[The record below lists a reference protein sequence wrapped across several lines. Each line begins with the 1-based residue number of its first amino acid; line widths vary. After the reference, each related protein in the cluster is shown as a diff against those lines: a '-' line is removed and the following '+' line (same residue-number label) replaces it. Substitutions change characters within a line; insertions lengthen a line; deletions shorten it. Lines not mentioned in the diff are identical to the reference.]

1 MKTAVHAESLAALSD
16 ILDLTPDMRLGQ
28 LVALMGDFGQ
38 MDYEYPLAELE
49 DDRMLAVLLNYRANL
64 IAHGLTPTRQP
75 HSESLP
81 LLMEHA

>member
-1 MKTAVHAESLAALSD
+1 MKTAVHADLLAALSD

-38 MDYEYPLAELE
+38 MEYEYPLAELE
-49 DDRMLAVLLNYRANL
+49 DDQLLAVLQNHHANL
-64 IAHGLTPTRQP
+64 IAHGFTPARQA

-81 LLMEHA
+81 LLSEHV